1 MKQHLKSVVFISFLL
16 LSGIIAQSHC
26 AAIEGGRREGKGW
39 EGMGREGLSFLRGL
53 YFEGFF

>member
-26 AAIEGGRREGKGW
+26 AAIEGGGGRREGKGW
-39 EGMGREGLSFLRGL
+39 EGKA
-53 YFEGFF
+53 